1 MDKGIVIAGA
11 TGEVGRR
18 LVEKLIVQ
26 NPSTQ
31 IHALVRKHSPLFS
44 SKVQQHV
51 VDFNDLEEYPLNA
64 AFSLA
69 ICCLG
74 TTIKQAGSEESFKR
88 VDHDYA
94 LSFARWVQ
102 LHGCREFAVIS
113 SVGANAKSDNFYLS
127 VKGKMEHDLNQMK
140 WDRLWLLRPSLL
152 LGPRHEFRLAEYAG
166 AILSRLISPFLM
178 GSLSKYKPI
187 HMLKVAQT
195 LANLAH
201 SHDKKEGCFV
211 LEGSALHKTK
221 HR

>member
-11 TGEVGRR
+11 TGEVGKR

-31 IHALVRKHSPLFS
+31 IHVLVRKHSPLFHTQ
-44 SKVQQHV
+44 VQQHV
-51 VDFNDLEEYPLNA
+51 VDFNDLEDSPLNA

-74 TTIKQAGSEESFKR
+74 TTIKQAGSEANFKR
-88 VDHDYA
+88 VDHDYV
-94 LSFARWVQ
+94 LSFARWAQ
-102 LHGCREFAVIS
+102 HHGCREFAVIS

-152 LGPRHEFRLAEYAG
+152 LGPRHEFRLGEYAG
-166 AILSRLISPFLM
+166 AILGRLISPFLL

-195 LANLAH
+195 LVNL
-201 SHDKKEGCFV
+201 SQSDVKKEGCFV
-211 LEGSALHKTK
+211 LEGKALHKTK
-221 HR
+221 Y